1 MDKDLAIRVEHLSK
15 RFRIGEQDEA
25 ADNFATAI
33 VRTVKSPF
41 SNYKKY
47 RSIYQFDETEDTLDG
62 NGSDN
67 LIWALRDVSFDV
79 PRGQVMGI
87 VGTNGAGKSTL
98 LKVLSQITPPTHGK
112 VTIRG
117 RVSSLLEVGTGF
129 HHELTGRE
137 NVYLNGTIMGMRK
150 KEIDQKFDEIVE
162 FSGVEKFLDT
172 PVKRYSSGMRVRLAF
187 AVAAHLEP
195 EVLIIDEVLAVGD
208 AAFQR
213 KCLDKMEDVSSHG
226 RTVLFVSHNMPA
238 ITRLCSRAILLK
250 QGAMVMD
257 GTSTEVVSAYLS
269 EGHGMTAER
278 QWNDD
283 DAPGDHVARLHR
295 FRAKNSQNET
305 LRSTDIR
312 EPIGIEVEYE
322 VLEGGRLLMPY
333 VTAWNED
340 GVKLFIA
347 VETDPAWL
355 NRKRPA
361 GRYCTTVWIPG
372 NMLSEGV
379 IYLSAHMKTLEPTEL
394 HYHAHQ
400 EIAVQIVD
408 TTEGGSARGAWVGVL
423 DGAFRPK
430 LDWETTVYESKDS
443 VTLAT

>member
-1 MDKDLAIRVEHLSK
+1 MP
-15 RFRIGEQDEA
+15 GQD
-25 ADNFATAI
+25 
-33 VRTVKSPF
+33 
-41 SNYKKY
+41 
-47 RSIYQFDETEDTLDG
+47 
-62 NGSDN
+62 
-67 LIWALRDVSFDV
+67 
-79 PRGQVMGI
+79 
-87 VGTNGAGKSTL
+87 
-98 LKVLSQITPPTHGK
+98 
-112 VTIRG
+112 
-117 RVSSLLEVGTGF
+117 
-129 HHELTGRE
+129 
-137 NVYLNGTIMGMRK
+137 
-150 KEIDQKFDEIVE
+150 
-162 FSGVEKFLDT
+162 
-172 PVKRYSSGMRVRLAF
+172 
-187 AVAAHLEP
+187 
-195 EVLIIDEVLAVGD
+195 
-208 AAFQR
+208 
-213 KCLDKMEDVSSHG
+213 
-226 RTVLFVSHNMPA
+226 
-238 ITRLCSRAILLK
+238 
-250 QGAMVMD
+250 
-257 GTSTEVVSAYLS
+257 EVVSAYLS